1 MARNLGRYGVLF
13 SAIIV
18 VHLLWGA
25 FHVHQTGWIGYLR
38 TLIINI
44 CLHVLDYLTSTA
56 TSENL
61 DTMERSGIPRYWAL
75 VIAAFN
81 LATGTLLPAIVTIY
95 FVGPVEYRFDLS
107 LVLTVLFSL
116 AIADI
121 TFYCFHMY
129 LHRNLPHLHLMHH
142 CCKRTSYTT
151 NAFFHPL
158 DLIMEFSGPALSL
171 IILVRYVFRDPFA
184 LLVGLAVLP
193 TWYVR
198 KEEWSRRKMSSPQ
211 LPYTRDRPCCYCDIL
226 LGKLWDT

>member
-1 MARNLGRYGVLF
+1 
-13 SAIIV
+13 
-18 VHLLWGA
+18 
-25 FHVHQTGWIGYLR
+25 
-38 TLIINI
+38 
-44 CLHVLDYLTSTA
+44 
-56 TSENL
+56 
-61 DTMERSGIPRYWAL
+61 MERSGIPRYWAL